1 MAGAMTGNAGEW
13 CLMESDPGVFT
24 ELIKGFGESR
34 GGRPGSGLTGGG
46 LSRERGASVRP
57 RRPVSEEEATPR
69 TVGPGKGRGW
79 TPALLG
85 RGQARPRGGWG
96 ATPRGQGRGGPRRR
110 GVSATR
116 RSSPSSLDPRSPRPG
131 QVCPVPDSGPS
142 PRRQSQVCLVE
153 GGVQG
158 AQEPDLSGCWR
169 RRIAGGDGPLGRPLG
184 LAAGDAG
191 APALVLLIRGF
202 RRRVPS
208 PAGARDWRPHACL
221 LISFWL

>member
-1 MAGAMTGNAGEW
+1 
-13 CLMESDPGVFT
+13 MESDPGVFT

-46 LSRERGASVRP
+46 LSRARGASVRP
-57 RRPVSEEEATPR
+57 RRPVSAEEATPR

>member
-1 MAGAMTGNAGEW
+1 
-13 CLMESDPGVFT
+13 MESDPGVFT

-46 LSRERGASVRP
+46 LSRARGASVRP
-57 RRPVSEEEATPR
+57 RRPVSAEEATPR

-142 PRRQSQVCLVE
+142 QRRQSQVCLVE

-169 RRIAGGDGPLGRPLG
+169 RRSAGRDGPLGRPLG

-208 PAGARDWRPHACL
+208 PAGARGWRPHACL

>member
-1 MAGAMTGNAGEW
+1 
-13 CLMESDPGVFT
+13 MESDPGVFT

-46 LSRERGASVRP
+46 LSRARGASVRP
-57 RRPVSEEEATPR
+57 RRPVSAEEATPR
-69 TVGPGKGRGW
+69 TVGPGKGEAGLRPSSAG
-79 TPALLG
+79 G
-85 RGQARPRGGWG
+85 RRVPGAGWG
-96 ATPRGQGRGGPRRR
+96 ATPRGQGRGGPRPRR
-110 GVSATR
+110 VSATR
-116 RSSPSSLDPRSPRPG
+116 RSSPSSLDPRRLDPPRSPRPG
-131 QVCPVPDSGPS
+131 QVCPVSDSGPS

-169 RRIAGGDGPLGRPLG
+169 RRSAGGDGPLGRPLG

-191 APALVLLIRGF
+191 AAALVLLIRGF